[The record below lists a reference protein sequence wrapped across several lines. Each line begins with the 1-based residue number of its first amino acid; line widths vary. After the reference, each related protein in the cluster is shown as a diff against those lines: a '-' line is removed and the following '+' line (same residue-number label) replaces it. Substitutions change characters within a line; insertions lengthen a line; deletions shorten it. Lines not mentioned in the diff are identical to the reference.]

1 MNISNGCRVLSK
13 YFHFRFQASVKK
25 SGEAH
30 LLFGEYDILV
40 ILNVKDMNEIDEKV
54 SEIRN
59 TEGVETTCTCVD
71 RCCL

>member
-1 MNISNGCRVLSK
+1 MVRAYILTKVISGMENIIFKSL
-13 YFHFRFQASVKK
+13 KK

-40 ILNVKDMNEIDEKV
+40 ILNAKDMNEIDEKV

>member
-1 MNISNGCRVLSK
+1 MVRAYILTKVISGMENSIFESL
-13 YFHFRFQASVKK
+13 KK

-30 LLFGEYDILV
+30 LLFEDYDIPV
-40 ILNVKDMNEIDEKV
+40 ILNAKDMNEIDEKV

>member
-1 MNISNGCRVLSK
+1 MVRAYILTKVISGMENSIFESL
-13 YFHFRFQASVKK
+13 KK

-40 ILNVKDMNEIDEKV
+40 ILNAKDMNGIDEKV